1 MRLSDLLH
9 KPLAIG
15 SVLLGTVLLSSVG
28 AGLWTESAIA
38 QPQPACQ
45 PPRANQFLLLVV
57 NSRNDA
63 QTQLQQLLPNNAILT
78 ACDYLS
84 RNVIRVEGFSSA
96 EIANAWAKYVSDRTS
111 LQAFIARPATS
122 TAPAASSTP
131 NAPAATASPNPAPI
145 PAVNAASSPTSS
157 RPRSSTNSTRNRATS
172 TPNAN
177 AAGAANPTPVAYNPQ
192 PLSAGYAVLVNYSDR
207 PEVAAELSKAIAHSV
222 GLAVYNQRP
231 YLLAIQTT
239 DQAAAIALLKTLSD
253 RGFTA
258 EMVDSQQVVLL
269 APAVAGTTR

>member
-1 MRLSDLLH
+1 MRFFDLLH

-15 SVLLGTVLLSSVG
+15 SVLLSTVLLSSVG
-28 AGLWTESAIA
+28 SVGLWAESAIA
-38 QPQPACQ
+38 QPQSACQ

-57 NSRNDA
+57 NSRSDA

-96 EIANAWAKYVSDRTS
+96 EIANAWAKYVSDRAG
-111 LQAFIARPATS
+111 LQAFIARPAAS
-122 TAPAASSTP
+122 TAPATP
-131 NAPAATASPNPAPI
+131 AAAAPAASPSPRTP
-145 PAVNAASSPTSS
+145 VNAASSP
-157 RPRSSTNSTRNRATS
+157 RSSAANSPTNSARNRATS
-172 TPNAN
+172 TPDAS
-177 AAGAANPTPVAYNPQ
+177 AAANPSPVAYNPQ
-192 PLSAGYAVLVNYSDR
+192 PLGTGYAVLVNYSDR

-231 YLLAIQTT
+231 YLLAIQTA
-239 DQAAAIALLKTLSD
+239 DQAAAMALLKTLSD

-269 APAVAGTTR
+269 APAVAGTAR

>member
-28 AGLWTESAIA
+28 SVGLWTESAIA

-57 NSRNDA
+57 NSRSDA

-96 EIANAWAKYVSDRTS
+96 EIANAWAKYVSDRTG

-122 TAPAASSTP
+122 TAPAT
-131 NAPAATASPNPAPI
+131 PAAAASPSPRTPA
-145 PAVNAASSPTSS
+145 ANAASSP
-157 RPRSSTNSTRNRATS
+157 RSSAANSPTNSARNRATR
-172 TPNAN
+172 TPDAS
-177 AAGAANPTPVAYNPQ
+177 AAANPAPVAYNPQ
-192 PLSAGYAVLVNYSDR
+192 PLGTGYAVLVNYADR

-231 YLLAIQTT
+231 YLLAIQTA
-239 DQAAAIALLKTLSD
+239 DQAAAMALLKTLSD

-269 APAVAGTTR
+269 TPAVAGTAR